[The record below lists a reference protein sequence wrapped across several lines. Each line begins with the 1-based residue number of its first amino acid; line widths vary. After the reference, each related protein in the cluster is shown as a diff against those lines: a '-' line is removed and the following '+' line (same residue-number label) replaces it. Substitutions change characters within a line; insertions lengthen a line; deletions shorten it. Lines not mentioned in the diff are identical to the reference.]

1 MISIADFMQIVADTF
16 FNGSVDLAGLSIFA
30 IVLALTFTFS
40 KNAFVSLVLS
50 SPVTLIF
57 SSMGLLSE
65 SVTII
70 LVIITVVALAYTSR
84 TVWSR

>member
-30 IVLALTFTFS
+30 IVLALMFTFS

-50 SPVTLIF
+50 IPVTLIF